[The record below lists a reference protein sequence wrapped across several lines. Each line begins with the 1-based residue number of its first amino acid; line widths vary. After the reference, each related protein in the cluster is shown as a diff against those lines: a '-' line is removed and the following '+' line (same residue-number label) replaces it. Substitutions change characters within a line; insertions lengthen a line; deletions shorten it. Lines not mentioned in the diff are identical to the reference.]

1 MTKTGFRIFCFEDRL
16 YCWRFI
22 FILAL
27 GALIGGCAYFN
38 TFYNAEMFYREGM
51 RLKSQGQASTA
62 GAKFDRAI
70 EKSALVIDRW
80 PKSRWVDDALFLIG
94 RSYYE
99 KNDYKRAVSYFERL
113 VILFPGSSFVP
124 QAELY
129 RGLALFGDGEMGRA
143 RVVLDEVKN
152 RYPKLAEVVEFHTA
166 VNDLEQGE
174 IREGVDA
181 LVAFVRRHPR
191 SLYVREAVSRVGEG
205 KMQLAE
211 YGEAEKWFQRY
222 VEIEPLARRRAE
234 AQMKIVRCRLEQG
247 KGDDAVR
254 MVEEVRGKYP
264 DLDEALNLLLGKAY
278 LLLKKN
284 EEAVSFLSRVRGSNA
299 VGAEAAFLLGRY
311 FEGKKDFNR
320 AKVYYDSARLR
331 RADSE
336 QGVLATKRLALLQAM
351 ADSTGTRDSAEV
363 KFLFAEVHNLNLEDY
378 ETALSLYQMVYDS
391 FPKSAWAPKAL
402 FARAWI
408 MLYKKADTTA
418 TRGELGKIVQEYP
431 ESEYAA
437 EAKMWLE
444 RLEQ

>member
-1 MTKTGFRIFCFEDRL
+1 MNS
-16 YCWRFI
+16 WRFI
-22 FILAL
+22 FILTL
-27 GALIGGCAYFN
+27 GAVIGGCAYFN

-51 RLKSQGQASTA
+51 RLKSQGPASTA
-62 GAKFDRAI
+62 GAKFDQVI

-113 VILFPGSSFVP
+113 ALLFPGSPFVP

-129 RGLALFGDGEMGRA
+129 RGLALLRDGEVGRA

-152 RYPKLAEVVEFHTA
+152 RYPKLVEVVVFHTA

-191 SLYVREAVSRVGEG
+191 SPYLKEAVSRIAEG

-222 VEIEPLARRRAE
+222 VEIEPLARRRAD
-234 AQMKIVRCRLEQG
+234 AQMEIVRCRLEQG

-254 MVEEVRGKYP
+254 MVEEARGKYP

-278 LLLKKN
+278 FLLKKN
-284 EEAVSFLSRVRGSNA
+284 EEAVSVLSQVRGNNA

-336 QGVLATKRLALLQAM
+336 QGVLATKRLALLRALEE
-351 ADSTGTRDSAEV
+351 DSTGSRDSAEV
-363 KFLFAEVHNLNLEDY
+363 KFLLAEVHNLNLEDY
-378 ETALSLYQMVYDS
+378 ETALSLYQAVYDS

-408 MLYKKADTTA
+408 MLYKKVDTTA
-418 TRGELGKIVQEYP
+418 ACIELNKIV
-431 ESEYAA
+431 ESYSDTEYAT
-437 EAKMWLE
+437 EAKKLLKKLE
-444 RLEQ
+444 R